1 MRSINVGLIGYGF
14 MGKVH
19 SNAYRQVK
27 AFFDGRV
34 EPRMKIL
41 CGRTAEAVKK
51 AAGRYGWEESCTDW
65 REVISRNDVDLID
78 ISTPGDSH
86 HPIALA
92 AAEAGKVVLCEKP
105 LANTLPQAE
114 EMFRAV
120 TRAGVLHMIC
130 HNYRKVPAVVL
141 ARRLIADGRLGRI
154 YHFRGTYLQ
163 DWLVAPEYPR
173 VWRLDKDQAGSGT
186 LGDILSHSL
195 DLARYLVG
203 EINEVSG
210 SLETF
215 IRQRPLPDRPH
226 ERAPV
231 TVDDAAAALVRFA
244 NGATGT
250 LEASRLASGRKAY
263 NRFEIN
269 GSRGSIVF
277 NLERLN
283 ELEVFFNDD
292 PAGTQGFRTILVSEN
307 EHPFF
312 QAWWPPGHII
322 GWEHTFTHLIW
333 ELMEA
338 IADDRLPRPNFEDGL
353 RNQRV
358 LDAIERSARDGVWR
372 RIPS

>member
-1 MRSINVGLIGYGF
+1 MTGINVGLIGYGF
-14 MGKVH
+14 MGKAH

-27 AFFDGRV
+27 AFFGGRV
-34 EPRMKIL
+34 QPRMKVL
-41 CGRTAEAVKK
+41 CGRTAKAVKE
-51 AAGRYGWEESCTDW
+51 AADRYGWEESCTDW
-65 REVISRNDVDLID
+65 RKVVSRPDIDLID
-78 ISTPGDSH
+78 IATPGDSH

-105 LANTLPQAE
+105 LANTLRQAE
-114 EMFRAV
+114 EMFQAV

-141 ARRLIADGRLGRI
+141 ARRLIADGRLGEI

-163 DWLVAPEYPR
+163 DWLVAPDFPR
-173 VWRLDKDQAGSGT
+173 AWRLDRNQAGSGA

-203 EINEVSG
+203 EISEVAG

-215 IRQRPLPDRPH
+215 IRHRPLPDRPD

-269 GSRGSIVF
+269 GSRGSVVF

-283 ELEVFFNDD
+283 ELEVYFNDD
-292 PAGTQGFRTILVSEN
+292 PAATQGFRTILVSES

-312 QAWWPPGHII
+312 RAWWPPGHII

-338 IADDRLPRPNFEDGL
+338 IADDRLPQPNFEDGV

-358 LDAIERSARDGVWR
+358 LDAIERSARDGTR
-372 RIPS
+372 RRVPS

>member
-173 VWRLDKDQAGSGT
+173 VWRLDKNQAGSGT

-269 GSRGSIVF
+269 GSLGSLVF

>member
-173 VWRLDKDQAGSGT
+173 VWRLDKNQAGSGT

-269 GSRGSIVF
+269 GSLGSIVF